1 MAAIKPAI
9 RVQTLLKLFVAAA
22 LITILMKSAT
32 WWLTDSVGL
41 LSDATEYFVNL
52 ASALFAIL
60 MVTIAARPADDDQPL
75 GHDKA
80 EYFSSGFEGLL
91 IVGAAIGICWAAMDR
106 FMHPSSLQAL
116 GWGMSLSVLSSAING
131 VLARYM
137 LIASRVCTIP
147 LLWKPMHVT

>member
-60 MVTIAARPADDDQPL
+60 MVTIAARPADDDQPS

-91 IVGAAIGICWAAMDR
+91 IVWGRPSASAGLRWTDSCTRAACKPWAGVCLYR
-106 FMHPSSLQAL
+106 CSAL
-116 GWGMSLSVLSSAING
+116 
-131 VLARYM
+131 
-137 LIASRVCTIP
+137 P
-147 LLWKPMHVT
+147 LTVYWPGTC